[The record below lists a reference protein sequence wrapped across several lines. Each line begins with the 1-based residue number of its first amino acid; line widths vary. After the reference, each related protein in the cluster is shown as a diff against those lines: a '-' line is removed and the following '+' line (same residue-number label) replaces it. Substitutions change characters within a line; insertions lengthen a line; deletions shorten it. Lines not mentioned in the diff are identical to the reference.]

1 MCSLVKCGAIAVYS
15 GKTPFFALPQSGFA
29 VAAFI
34 GQVVDQASFARVVA
48 VARFVSEVVAVPA
61 VDVSDAV
68 VLGVERALLLLDPR
82 RAGAGAGR
90 AVGFGVFGYASTQ
103 CVVGEG
109 GGQAFVF
116 VAGQAVVEVPGET
129 GFFAVVEAFKQ
140 VAAGVVGVLLADVVA
155 QQVVE
160 ELGRRV
166 VEGPARGLGVE
177 QVAGRVEGEGF
188 FFVLAAGSEQAAER
202 VVGAYTIGIGS
213 AEPMLL
219 GC

>member
-1 MCSLVKCGAIAVYS
+1 MGDGDEAVR
-15 GKTPFFALPQSGFA
+15 F
-29 VAAFI
+29 VE
-34 GQVVDQASFARVVA
+34 VVDQTSFARVVA
-48 VARFVSEVVAVPA
+48 VACFIGEGVAVPA
-61 VDVSDAV
+61 VDVLAAV

-90 AVGFGVFGYASTQ
+90 AMGFGVFGYPPPQ
-103 CVVGEG
+103 CVVGEVD
-109 GGQAFVF
+109 GQAVVF
-116 VAGQAVVEVPGET
+116 VAGQAVVEVPGEA

-140 VAAGVVGVLLADVVA
+140 VATGVVGVVLADVVA

-160 ELGRRV
+160 KLGRRV
-166 VEGPARGLGVE
+166 VDGPARSLGVE

-188 FFVLAAGSEQAAER
+188 FFVLAAGAEQAAER
-202 VVGAYTIGIGS
+202 VVSAYTIGIGS